1 MCEHPHLV
9 HVFLLSKTEF
19 SFLILGFKYIN
30 AANTNISDYCSEV
43 NNTVSCG
50 LLVRDKGSEVR
61 CRFDSCDERHIYV
74 CKEILTIFK
83 DDPVT
88 SIPEG
93 WKCLL
98 KHGFVILENKELLHA
113 HLNF

>member
-1 MCEHPHLV
+1 MCAHHPHLV

-19 SFLILGFKYIN
+19 LFLILGFKYIN
-30 AANTNISDYCSEV
+30 PVNTNINNYCSEV
-43 NNTVSCG
+43 NNTESCG
-50 LLVRDKGSEVR
+50 LLVIEKGSEVR
-61 CRFDSCDERHIYV
+61 CRFDSCDERRIYV

-98 KHGFVILENKELLHA
+98 
-113 HLNF
+113 